1 MTEESDEQID
11 GALRQALAEIAP
23 EADTAAL
30 DPQRSFH
37 AQLEIDSIDFL
48 RLMDAL
54 ERALGLQIP
63 DVEYHHLATPGSCRA
78 YLHRRP
84 GRLRC
89 RVSPP
94 GPPPLPPRRS
104 GRRGPP

>member
-11 GALRQALAEIAP
+11 RALRRALAEIAP
-23 EADTAAL
+23 EADVAAL

-63 DVEYHHLATPGSCRA
+63 DAEYHHLATPGSCRV
-78 YLHRRP
+78 YLRR
-84 GRLRC
+84 RLAAE
-89 RVSPP
+89 
-94 GPPPLPPRRS
+94 
-104 GRRGPP
+104 